1 MTSPVVVN
9 VVNQSYT
16 TELEFFGVP
25 LIVGTV
31 SSDVATL
38 MTERAFTV
46 TPNNYKTALAAK
58 GFVSSDAHWKH
69 CAAIFA
75 QADAASPVTSVVIG
89 RRATPVAKVI
99 TITVGGNT
107 DGDYSTQVNADTP
120 QVYAASGKTQT
131 QIRDALLALF
141 VGNATVTGASV
152 GANQLTLTA
161 NAAGLDFDVTLA
173 SPGDVMTQ
181 AVSTPNTGIYE
192 DLDAI
197 KAEDF
202 TWFGIIET
210 AHSKAA
216 ILDGARWAS
225 EYPVKF
231 FAETNDSEVKSNAAG
246 NVAAALRAKAYK
258 NTSLRYHHTG
268 SELYTAALVGRCLG
282 YDVGQIQW
290 SHRKLVGVTARNYG
304 AEAGVVEAFE
314 LNYVGRYDTE
324 GRGRSLYNYT
334 CDGGFIEMEI
344 GRWVCRARVQ
354 DRLLTRLAEND
365 MTAYTTEEGRASGA
379 AWIREALNELATGGG
394 TGFLRRE
401 TIEITS
407 VPIENQPDANVSK
420 LKIGG
425 YSWTAKC
432 RVGVNEIE
440 VTGYNSI

>member
-31 SSDVATL
+31 SSDVAAL

-58 GFVSSDAHWKH
+58 GFVSTDAHWKH

-75 QADAASPVTSVVIG
+75 QTDAASPVTSVVIG

-99 TITVGGNT
+99 TITVGGNA
-107 DGDYSTQVNADTP
+107 DGNYSIQIDAGP
-120 QVYAASGKTQT
+120 YLYAAVGKTQT
-131 QIRDALLALF
+131 QIRDALLALLAGDT
-141 VGNATVTGASV
+141 VATAASV
-152 GANQLTLTA
+152 GANQITLTA
-161 NAAGLDFDVTLA
+161 IAVGLDFSTTLA

-202 TWFGIIET
+202 SWFGIIET

-231 FAETNDSEVKSNAAG
+231 FAETNDAAVKTNAAG
-246 NVAAALRAKAYK
+246 NVAAALKSKSYK

-282 YDVGQIQW
+282 YDVGRIQW
-290 SHRKLVGVTARNYG
+290 SHRQLVGITARNYG
-304 AEAGVVEAFE
+304 AESGVVEAFE

-365 MTAYTTEEGRASGA
+365 ITAYTTEEGVASGA

-407 VPIENQPDANVSK
+407 VPIEDQSDANVSK

-425 YSWTAKC
+425 YVWTAKC

-440 VTGYNSI
+440 VTGYNAI

>member
-107 DGDYSTQVNADTP
+107 DGDYSIQVNADTP

-246 NVAAALRAKAYK
+246 NVAAALKAKAYK

-282 YDVGQIQW
+282 YDVGRIQW

-334 CDGGFIEMEI
+334 CDGGFIDNPRPALYGSGYETFLPRAVTADRTETVRLVGKHCESGDVLVPEAKLPPGVEVGDI
-344 GRWVCRARVQ
+344 VATPVTGAYGRSMGSNYNLLHRPAVVFVSGGEHRLVIRAET
-354 DRLLTRLAEND
+354 DDDL
-365 MTAYTTEEGRASGA
+365 
-379 AWIREALNELATGGG
+379 LAT
-394 TGFLRRE
+394 
-401 TIEITS
+401 
-407 VPIENQPDANVSK
+407 D
-420 LKIGG
+420 
-425 YSWTAKC
+425 
-432 RVGVNEIE
+432 VG
-440 VTGYNSI
+440 

>member
-31 SSDVATL
+31 SSDVAAL

-58 GFVSSDAHWKH
+58 GFVSTDAHWKH

-75 QADAASPVTSVVIG
+75 QTDAASPVTSVVIG

-99 TITVGGNT
+99 TITVGGNA
-107 DGDYSTQVNADTP
+107 DGNYSIQIDAGP
-120 QVYAASGKTQT
+120 YLYAAVGKTQT
-131 QIRDALLALF
+131 QIRDALLALLAGDT
-141 VGNATVTGASV
+141 VATAASV
-152 GANQLTLTA
+152 GANQITLTA
-161 NAAGLDFDVTLA
+161 IAVGLDFSTTLA

-202 TWFGIIET
+202 SWFGVLET
-210 AHSKAA
+210 AHGKAA

-231 FAETNDSEVKSNAAG
+231 FAETNDAAVKTNAAG
-246 NVAAALRAKAYK
+246 NVAAALKAKSYK

-282 YDVGQIQW
+282 YDVGRIQW
-290 SHRKLVGVTARNYG
+290 SHRQLVGITARNYG
-304 AEAGVVEAFE
+304 AESGVVEAFE

-365 MTAYTTEEGRASGA
+365 ITAYTTEEGVASGA

-407 VPIENQPDANVSK
+407 VPIEDQSDANVSK

-425 YSWTAKC
+425 YVWTAKC

-440 VTGYNSI
+440 VTGYNAI